1 MYLADNLIEKW
12 APVLNHESLPEIKD
26 RYKRTITSILLENQ
40 EKAIREQRSAEQGF
54 LTETTTS
61 TGSTAEDIIIID
73 NGWSQLSKL

>member
-40 EKAIREQRSAEQGF
+40 EKAIR
-54 LTETTTS
+54 
-61 TGSTAEDIIIID
+61 
-73 NGWSQLSKL
+73 